1 MLTSDRFSSH
11 FVSQIVS
18 QIAAVALL
26 CLAAASAQAQ
36 SRACVI
42 DETNGVL
49 RCGRLADEYGRLIP
63 DRAAPVIVTPVQP
76 IPAPVIINRPGQP
89 RQDEVYDPRMSYEE
103 RQAAEQK
110 RMEVQEWVNGIF
122 LDVLGRD
129 ADIVTLRRVTRQ
141 VVEGR
146 APADVRIELAT
157 SSEARAAINQIYR
170 DVLRREADP
179 SGLNSQIA
187 ALRSGLTLAQIRQ
200 AIAESPEGRNR
211 R

>member
-1 MLTSDRFSSH
+1 MRNSRRFSH
-11 FVSQIVS
+11 RVIS
-18 QIAAVALL
+18 QIASISLL
-26 CLAAASAQAQ
+26 CLAASAPAQAQ
-36 SRACVI
+36 SRSCVI

-63 DRAAPVIVTPVQP
+63 DRLAPVIVAPVQ
-76 IPAPVIINRPGQP
+76 PAPVIINRNAPQ
-89 RQDEVYDPRMSYEE
+89 RQDEVYDPRMSNEE

-110 RMEVQEWVNGIF
+110 RMEVQEWVNSIF

-141 VVEGR
+141 VMEGR

-157 SSEARAAINQIYR
+157 SAEARTAINQIYR
-170 DVLRREADP
+170 DILRRDADP